1 MELAADL
8 LKRGKASLI
17 RLHLPVSEI
26 VFLFSEIDFGID
38 FLDAGCCAH
47 RNSCVGANGRVQPLC
62 EAQRQK
68 LAATLLSGERT
79 KH

>member
-8 LKRGKASLI
+8 LERGEASLK
-17 RLHLPVSEI
+17 RLRLPVSEI
-26 VFLFSEIDFGID
+26 VFLFSEIDFGIY
-38 FLDAGCCAH
+38 FLDAGCRVH

-62 EAQRQK
+62 EAQRPK